1 MSNSQQAAVAVTA
14 NTPSFVDLRKFA
26 QDKTQGIPV
35 IDSPGQDRFLSSRRV
50 LDWEPSPVTAG
61 VITLDTGSG
70 SVQSLPADEFII
82 VNEGSLTLTQLGS
95 TLTLGPNQSAVLRHG
110 AAFTWTA
117 QGPVSLIFTRYNK
130 SQAGDGAI
138 VPIKENPE
146 MGPSAGGPSPELLLT
161 PAPVCRNYTDY
172 KTEDG
177 EFTCGTWDSTPYTRR
192 AMFFRHMEL
201 MHLLEGSVTFV
212 DEAGR
217 SGTFSKGDIF
227 LIEQKASCS
236 WESCVQVAK
245 VYVIY
250 RPA

>member
-1 MSNSQQAAVAVTA
+1 MSNLQQAVAVQT
-14 NTPSFVDLRKFA
+14 TPRTFIDLRKFA
-26 QDKTQGIPV
+26 QDKSQGIALTASAGE
-35 IDSPGQDRFLSSRRV
+35 DLFLSSRRV

-61 VITLDTGSG
+61 VITLEAGSG
-70 SVQSLPADEFII
+70 SVQALPADEFII
-82 VNEGSLTLTQLGS
+82 VNEGSLTLTQQDS
-95 TLTLGPNQSAVLRHG
+95 TLTLGPNQSAVLKQG
-110 AAFTWTA
+110 AAFAWST
-117 QGPVSLIFTRYNK
+117 QGAVSLIFTRYNK

-138 VPIKENPE
+138 VPIKEDPE
-146 MGPSAGGPSPELLLT
+146 MGPSSGGPLAELLLT

-172 KTEDG
+172 RSADG

-201 MHLLEGSVTFV
+201 MFLLEGSVTFV
-212 DEAGR
+212 DEEGR

-236 WESCVQVAK
+236 WESREQVAK

>member
-1 MSNSQQAAVAVTA
+1 MSNLQQAAAILA
-14 NTPSFVDLRKFA
+14 NPPSFVDLRQFA
-26 QDKTQGIPV
+26 RDKSLGIAV
-35 IDSPGQDRFLSSRRV
+35 TTSAAEDRFLSSRRV
-50 LDWEPSPVTAG
+50 LDWAPGPVTAG
-61 VITLDTGSG
+61 VITLDAGSG
-70 SVQSLPADEFII
+70 AVQSLPGDEFII
-82 VNEGSLTLTQLGS
+82 VNEGSLILTQQDS
-95 TLTLGPNQSAVLRHG
+95 TLTLGPKQSAVLKRG
-110 AAFTWTA
+110 AAFTWSA

-146 MGPSAGGPSPELLLT
+146 MGPSAGGPPAALLLT
-161 PAPVCRNYTDY
+161 PAPICRNYTDY
-172 KTEDG
+172 RSDDG
-177 EFTCGTWDSTPYTRR
+177 EFTCGTWDSTPYHRR
-192 AMFFRHMEL
+192 AMFFRHIEL

-227 LIEQKASCS
+227 LIEQEASCT
-236 WESCVQVAK
+236 WESREQVAK

>member
-1 MSNSQQAAVAVTA
+1 MSNLQQAAAMLANPPSFIDLRQFARDKSLGIAVTTA
-14 NTPSFVDLRKFA
+14 TGEDH
-26 QDKTQGIPV
+26 
-35 IDSPGQDRFLSSRRV
+35 FLSSRRV
-50 LDWEPSPVTAG
+50 LDWAPSPVTAG
-61 VITLDTGSG
+61 VITLEAGSG
-70 SVQSLPADEFII
+70 TVQSLPADEFII
-82 VNEGSLTLTQLGS
+82 VIEGSLTLTQQDS
-95 TLTLGPNQSAVLRHG
+95 TLTLGPNQSAVLKHG
-110 AAFTWTA
+110 AAFTWSA

-130 SQAGDGAI
+130 SQAGDSAI

-146 MGPSAGGPSPELLLT
+146 MGPSTGGPLAELLLT

-172 KTEDG
+172 RSADG
-177 EFTCGTWDSTPYTRR
+177 EFTCGTWDSTPYARR

-201 MHLLEGSVTFV
+201 MFLLEGSVTFV

-236 WESCVQVAK
+236 WESLGHVAK
-245 VYVIY
+245 LYVIY

>member
-1 MSNSQQAAVAVTA
+1 MSNLQQAEAVLDTVR
-14 NTPSFVDLRKFA
+14 SFVDMRAFA
-26 QDKTQGIPV
+26 RDKSLGIAV
-35 IDSPGQDRFLSSRRV
+35 TTAAGADRFLSSRRV

-61 VITLDTGSG
+61 VITLDAGSG
-70 SVQSLPADEFII
+70 SVQSLPADEVII
-82 VNEGSLTLTQLGS
+82 VNEGSLTLTQKGS
-95 TLTLGPNQSAVLRHG
+95 TLTLGSKQSAVLKHG
-110 AAFTWTA
+110 AAFTWSA
-117 QGPVSLIFTRYNK
+117 QGPVSLIFVRYNK

-138 VPIKENPE
+138 VAIKENPE
-146 MGPSAGGPSPELLLT
+146 MGPSAGGPAAELLLT

-172 KTEDG
+172 KSADG

-192 AMFFRHMEL
+192 AMYFRHMEL
-201 MHLLEGSVTFV
+201 MHLLEGTVSFV

-217 SGTFSKGDIF
+217 SGSFSKGDIF

-236 WESCVQVAK
+236 WESLVNVAK